1 MQKKLSEDMKKS
13 IIYTGNFNIIDMNAA
28 GKRVWGNVQ
37 ILKKLGYNVIL
48 ICMPSNKDN
57 GNQSTNIVV
66 FQGVKVYT
74 YSLNLCKKNRWRV
87 FSFFRE
93 FKKIVGNILNE
104 NDVSHIIMYSTPTLA
119 LMNSF
124 IIRYAKKK
132 NMAVIAD
139 VVDWLTPNSD
149 SIFFNLFKKFEA
161 YYENV
166 VVALRCDGIIAISDW
181 LKDYYEKRN
190 KKVVVIPPIAE
201 TEDVDFVANSQAK
214 IVYAGVPFR
223 SGVKI
228 TNYAQM
234 KDRIDLI
241 IELLLKVKRNG
252 GRFELNI
259 IGVTQKELLDSLP
272 KLENSVQELGESIIF
287 HGKKTIEYVK
297 RVLINADFSI
307 LIRDDIRATRAGFPT
322 KVSESIG
329 CGTPVITNK
338 TSNIIK
344 YLSEDNSVIYIN
356 DISDETI
363 DKVTC
368 AVNDSTIVRGERKDF
383 CRNNNPFSEEKFE
396 WDMKKFIENIYV

>member
-1 MQKKLSEDMKKS
+1 MKKS

-149 SIFFNLFKKFEA
+149 SIFFNLFSFLCFRRSFYCLSRSLYCFA
-161 YYENV
+161 V
-166 VVALRCDGIIAISDW
+166 FFSD
-181 LKDYYEKRN
+181 LLN
-190 KKVVVIPPIAE
+190 NTSKVC
-201 TEDVDFVANSQAK
+201 N
-214 IVYAGVPFR
+214 
-223 SGVKI
+223 
-228 TNYAQM
+228 
-234 KDRIDLI
+234 
-241 IELLLKVKRNG
+241 
-252 GRFELNI
+252 
-259 IGVTQKELLDSLP
+259 
-272 KLENSVQELGESIIF
+272 
-287 HGKKTIEYVK
+287 
-297 RVLINADFSI
+297 
-307 LIRDDIRATRAGFPT
+307 
-322 KVSESIG
+322 
-329 CGTPVITNK
+329 
-338 TSNIIK
+338 
-344 YLSEDNSVIYIN
+344 
-356 DISDETI
+356 
-363 DKVTC
+363 
-368 AVNDSTIVRGERKDF
+368 
-383 CRNNNPFSEEKFE
+383 
-396 WDMKKFIENIYV
+396 W